1 MRELMKSETY
11 VDPSI
16 RAWRTLVLGLAFVGA
31 YSLVGAVPLF
41 HVVETRFFPVM
52 ENGQWG
58 EIVEE
63 RENGIVVSA
72 TALKSR
78 PCGWRDTEFF
88 IGERDGLFSIMP
100 GARHLDK
107 PQVRD
112 TGETTWNRIFLPV
125 SRGTFL
131 SGLVFADSLH
141 VCYGGDHLSRSR
153 LFN

>member
-1 MRELMKSETY
+1 MRELVKAEIY

-31 YSLVGAVPLF
+31 FMLAAPLF
-41 HVVETRFFPVM
+41 HAVETRFFPVM

-72 TALKSR
+72 TGLKSR

-88 IGERDGLFSIMP
+88 IGERDGLFSIIP
-100 GARHLDK
+100 GAQHLDK
-107 PQVRD
+107 PRVRD
-112 TGETTWNRIFLPV
+112 TGETTWDRIFLPV
-125 SRGTFL
+125 SRGTFRL
-131 SGLVFADSLH
+131 GLVFADSLH
-141 VCYGGDHLSRSR
+141 DCYGGEHLTRSK